1 MAAHRM
7 EISSIAGWR
16 LVYCTHVYYQS
27 YSTVTVLYS
36 TDGDYQREI
45 QFHPACACAR
55 PRGQRGHSTLYNV
68 HCSLHTLHCT
78 LFTVHCALCTVH
90 CALYTVHC
98 TLCTV
103 HCSLHTLHC
112 TLFTVHCALYT
123 LHCSLYTVHCSC
135 SASPRQWRYPCHRPG
150 ALDLTVNALH
160 GSGLYCSPCLS
171 SFPFKH

>member
-27 YSTVTVLYS
+27 YSTATVLYS

-55 PRGQRGHSTLYNV
+55 PRGQRGHSTL
-68 HCSLHTLHCT
+68 
-78 LFTVHCALCTVH
+78 
-90 CALYTVHC
+90 
-98 TLCTV
+98 CTV

-123 LHCSLYTVHCSC
+123 LHCKLYTLHCSC

-150 ALDLTVNALH
+150 ALDLTVNALR

-171 SFPFKH
+171 SPAHLNIHLAFT